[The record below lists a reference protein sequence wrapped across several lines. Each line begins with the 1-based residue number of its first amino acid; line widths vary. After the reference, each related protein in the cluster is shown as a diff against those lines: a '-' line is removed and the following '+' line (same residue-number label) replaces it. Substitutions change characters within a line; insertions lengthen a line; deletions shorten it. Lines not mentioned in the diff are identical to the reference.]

1 MSIDGQIKMMQEDTA
16 RNYESAIRAAEV
28 LKGTQDEDRILHLH
42 NVVSFYR
49 LQSENYHDIEISLM
63 QLKRIMEIVSN
74 AEKLIAEH
82 YGVVIAEGYSDIMDQ
97 IREVLTWHTVTK
109 TDTTV

>member
-16 RNYESAIRAAEV
+16 RNYENAIRAAKE
-28 LKGTQDEDRILHLH
+28 LKETQDEDRILHLH
-42 NVVSFYR
+42 SVVSFYR
-49 LQSENYHDIEISLM
+49 IQSENYYDIKISLM
-63 QLKRIMEIVSN
+63 QLKRIMEITSN
-74 AEKLIAEH
+74 AEKLIAER

-109 TDTTV
+109 TDTNG